1 MSGNVSGIQPVG
13 TFQYN
18 PYPMSGYYYSDFDNI
33 DLDYSTYPMMGMG
46 GSIFSGGMP
55 MMGGIGMGMPIF
67 GGIGTGTGAGGAY
80 TTKDYF
86 NQMKEYQQFYNQYNI
101 DQQKMQRNADLQI
114 NGSME
119 SIQTAAHDL
128 KDKIEHNEQD
138 QIKQAYDAYI
148 DAVRHAY
155 GEGTEEEITSRA
167 LTLYNQMNGKTL
179 IQDLRNSGHSSFVQG
194 FIQSMTLGM
203 YAQNSSEDNIAAVT
217 GQPVGTKEKVKQN
230 VGRVAGAVALGGT
243 AYGLTKLLAGS
254 SSSILKGAKSLL
266 SGKAG
271 IVGVVVGLGAAALA
285 FITGSK
291 S

>member
-1 MSGNVSGIQPVG
+1 MSSNISGIQPIG

-33 DLDYSTYPMMGMG
+33 DLSYSTYPMMGMG
-46 GSIFSGGMP
+46 GSIFTGAP
-55 MMGGIGMGMPIF
+55 TLGGIGATMPVMG
-67 GGIGTGTGAGGAY
+67 GTGTTY
-80 TTKDYF
+80 STQDYF

-101 DQQKMQRNADLQI
+101 DQQKMQRNADLQL

-128 KDKIEHNEQD
+128 KDKIQHNEQD

-148 DAVRHAY
+148 EAVKHAY

-179 IQDLRNSGHSSFVQG
+179 IQDLRDSGHSSFAQG
-194 FIQSMTLGM
+194 FIQSMTLGL
-203 YAQNSSEDNIAAVT
+203 YAQNSSEDNISKIT
-217 GQPVGTKEKVKQN
+217 GQPVATTEKVKQN
-230 VGRVAGAVALGGT
+230 VGRIAGATALGGV
-243 AYGLTKLLAGS
+243 AYGLTKILANS
-254 SSSILKGAKSLL
+254 SSTLLKGAKSLF

-271 IVGVVVGLGAAALA
+271 IIGVAVGAAAAALA
-285 FITGSK
+285 FITGKATS
-291 S
+291 